1 MCCNDL
7 EIEDRKRTSAATPT
21 MAQTERPLKQALL
34 LTSGF
39 GGLLFIA
46 TFLLLGIFAV
56 PYNPIRETISALE
69 FTSLGIA
76 QRINFAAFGLLLIA
90 FAFAL
95 RTELHHGRG
104 ARLIP
109 LLQFLSGLAVIG
121 DGLFIHE
128 PLHLICDLI
137 TFNSSLLILFLFAW
151 RFWPDPR
158 WKPWAYYSIFTALLM
173 MCFLTAFGLTNH
185 PGGGPAGAM
194 EKLATV
200 TRTLWSVL
208 LTLKLLRGARL

>member
-1 MCCNDL
+1 M
-7 EIEDRKRTSAATPT
+7 EQSASTPRST
-21 MAQTERPLKQALL
+21 TQTLL
-34 LTSGF
+34 LASGF

-46 TFLLLGIFAV
+46 TFLVLGVVAH
-56 PYNPIRETISALE
+56 PYHPVQETISALE
-69 FTSLGIA
+69 FTSLGLA
-76 QRINFAAFGLLLIA
+76 QRLNFVIFGLLLIA

-95 RTELHHGRG
+95 RMELHGGRG

-109 LLQFLSGLAVIG
+109 LFQFVSGAAVIG

-137 TFNSSLLILFLFAW
+137 AFNATLLVLFLFAW

-158 WKPWAYYSIFTALLM
+158 WKPWAYYSIATALLM
-173 MCFLTAFGLTNH
+173 MSFLTAFGLFNH
-185 PGGGPAGAM
+185 PGGPAGTM
-194 EKLATV
+194 EKLATA

>member
-1 MCCNDL
+1 M
-7 EIEDRKRTSAATPT
+7 EQSASTPRST
-21 MAQTERPLKQALL
+21 TQTLL
-34 LTSGF
+34 LASGF

-46 TFLLLGIFAV
+46 TFLVLGIAAH
-56 PYNPIRETISALE
+56 PYHPVQEAISALE
-69 FTSLGIA
+69 FTSLGLA
-76 QRINFAAFGLLLIA
+76 QRLNFAIFGLLLIA

-95 RTELHHGRG
+95 RTELRPGRG

-109 LLQFLSGLAVIG
+109 LFQFLSGVAVIG
-121 DGLFIHE
+121 DGIFIHE

-137 TFNSSLLILFLFAW
+137 AFNATLLVLFLFAW

-158 WKPWAYYSIFTALLM
+158 WKHWASYSIATALLM
-173 MCFLTAFGLTNH
+173 IAFLTAFGLANH

-194 EKLATV
+194 EKLATA
-200 TRTLWSVL
+200 TRSLWSAL